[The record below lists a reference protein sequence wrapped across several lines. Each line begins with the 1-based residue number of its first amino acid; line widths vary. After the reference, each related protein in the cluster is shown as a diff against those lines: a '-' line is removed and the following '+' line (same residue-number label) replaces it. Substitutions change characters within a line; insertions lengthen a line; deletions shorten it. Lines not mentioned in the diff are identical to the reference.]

1 MKRYIGWCS
10 LMGKSHLLCCLIILH
25 TWFPVNCE
33 MYGCKLEIN
42 GFGRDWNFNKETNPE
57 NNDRNQIFSIE
68 MLFVVNF
75 INKEIITYFIDIL
88 ILLLILC
95 LFLLGDSII
104 SA

>member
-1 MKRYIGWCS
+1 
-10 LMGKSHLLCCLIILH
+10 
-25 TWFPVNCE
+25 
-33 MYGCKLEIN
+33 MYGCKLEID

-57 NNDRNQIFSIE
+57 NNDWNQIFSIE

-75 INKEIITYFIDIL
+75 INKEIIKYFTLIADIL
-88 ILLLILC
+88 ILLFILC